1 MTVQNL
7 YHKRL
12 QFDIFSRKNNN
23 SEFCFRGSLNDAMLL
38 NNFRTSKELFF
49 RSLNKIESV
58 RFHKFFIC
66 HLYQHKIPKLK
77 SSSLTQK
84 LEIGLRMWEIGCISL
99 RREGNAISS
108 LGCEGEVRFRQIPV
122 PFSVKIRL
130 LLKNRNS

>member
-1 MTVQNL
+1 MMQCCLIISALRKNYFSEAL
-7 YHKRL
+7 IKL
-12 QFDIFSRKNNN
+12 SQFDFI
-23 SEFCFRGSLNDAMLL
+23 
-38 NNFRTSKELFF
+38 
-49 RSLNKIESV
+49 
-58 RFHKFFIC
+58 KFFIC